1 MNKKIPPKSAR
12 IGMYVLGFEGS
23 WLKHPFWRSS
33 FRIETAE
40 QLSRIRESA
49 GSAVLIDIERGVDIE
64 PSPGEPTT
72 PAPATTIIVTA
83 DLPPEPGSP
92 QALHASPQQ
101 APRESPPPAL
111 QRATPPPHTPPTA
124 TPPTLAG
131 EVSIEEELERARSV
145 CLRARSQITDM
156 FHEARLGKAVDSAS
170 VLPLVDEISQS
181 VMRNPSAIIS
191 LARLKTKDDY
201 TFMHSVAVCALMI
214 GLSRQLGLSEDETR
228 EAGFA
233 GLLHDIGKMA
243 IPLDVLNK
251 PGRLDDHEFAV
262 VRNHPRAGADLLLDS
277 GGVGEVQVDVA
288 LHHHERMDGT
298 GYPDRLGGD
307 AISLFS
313 RMGAVC
319 DVYDAITSNRPY
331 KAGWSPCE
339 SLRRMNQWRDG
350 HFDERVFQAFVKTVG
365 IYPVGSLVR
374 LESGRLAT
382 VIDQTDE
389 SMLKPVVLAF
399 FCTRSGERIS
409 PQRIDLARPDTQDH
423 IVGFE
428 DPARWKFPEFDQLLH
443 A

>member
-1 MNKKIPPKSAR
+1 MMKKISPKSAR

-33 FRIETAE
+33 FMIETAE
-40 QLSRIRESA
+40 QLSTIREGA
-49 GSAVLIDIERGVDIE
+49 VSAVLIDIERGVDIQ
-64 PSPGEPTT
+64 PSPEEQAA
-72 PAPATTIIVTA
+72 PAPATTIIVA
-83 DLPPEPGSP
+83 DEPMPEPV
-92 QALHASPQQ
+92 
-101 APRESPPPAL
+101 SPPTL
-111 QRATPPPHTPPTA
+111 H

-131 EVSIEEELERARSV
+131 EVSVEQELERARSV
-145 CLRARSQITDM
+145 CLRARGQITDL
-156 FHEARLGKAVDSAS
+156 FHEARLGKAIDSAS

-214 GLSRQLGLSEDETR
+214 GLSRQLGLSEEETR

-243 IPLDVLNK
+243 IPLEVLNK
-251 PGRLDDHEFAV
+251 PGRLDDHEFAL

-288 LHHHERMDGT
+288 LHHHERMDGK
-298 GYPDRLGGD
+298 GYPDRLAGD

-374 LESGRLAT
+374 LDSGRLAT
-382 VIDQTDE
+382 VVDQTDE
-389 SMLKPVVLAF
+389 SLLKPVVLAF
-399 FCTRSGERIS
+399 FCTRSGERMS
-409 PQRIDLARPDTQDH
+409 PQRIDLARPDAQDSV
-423 IVGFE
+423 VGFE
-428 DPARWKFPEFDQLLH
+428 DPARWKFPEFDRLLH